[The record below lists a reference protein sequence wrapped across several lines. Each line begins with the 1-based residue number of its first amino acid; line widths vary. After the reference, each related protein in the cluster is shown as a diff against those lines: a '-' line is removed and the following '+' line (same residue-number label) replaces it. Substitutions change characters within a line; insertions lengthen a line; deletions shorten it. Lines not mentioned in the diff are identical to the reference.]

1 MVIGETQILGQVRDS
16 FKTAQQEKT
25 IGTIF
30 NELFKQAVTVGK
42 RTHAETDIGS
52 NAVSV
57 AMLQL
62 NLPKI
67 FGNLSSKHILILG
80 AGKMGELAA
89 ENLHGQGIGKVTVI
103 NRTYL
108 KAKELADRFSGEAR
122 SLNQLESALAEAD
135 ILISSTGASEFV
147 VSKEMMENANSS
159 QGTSAVYGRHCRA

>member
-62 NLPKI
+62 NLPKKSSEI
-67 FGNLSSKHILILG
+67 FQAS
-80 AGKMGELAA
+80 
-89 ENLHGQGIGKVTVI
+89 
-103 NRTYL
+103 TY
-108 KAKELADRFSGEAR
+108 
-122 SLNQLESALAEAD
+122 
-135 ILISSTGASEFV
+135 
-147 VSKEMMENANSS
+147 
-159 QGTSAVYGRHCRA
+159 